1 VGGIPAPIYLLAL
14 GAFAIGTEGF
24 MISPL
29 LPGLASDLGVSIE
42 QAGQLVTAF
51 ALAYGLSSP
60 VLTAATG
67 SVNRRTL
74 LLSSL
79 AIFSLSN
86 VLAFLAPGYGW
97 LMAARVLL
105 ALSAGVFV
113 PGANALAGAIVEPA
127 RRGRAI
133 AVVNSGITIAL
144 ALGVPLGSVI
154 GHHAGWRMTFAGV
167 AVLAAIAAA
176 GVLAG
181 VPRAIGEGIPTATLR
196 ERLAVAARPA
206 VLATLAATTLW
217 ATGAYTVY
225 TYMSPLLT
233 HLTGLHDAQ
242 ISVFMLAWGISA
254 GIGVFVGGG
263 LSDRLGPP
271 RVIVPVVAIIGLA
284 FVSLCLYAHL
294 APAQAFW
301 PTLIALMVWAFCHWG
316 FYPAQ
321 QARLI
326 ELAGVNVASIVL
338 SLNAAFMY
346 IGFSIGAGVGGLTL
360 ASRSIGDLGA
370 VGGLFEFASVAMT
383 LTVLARFSASPAPFP
398 ARNP

>member
-1 VGGIPAPIYLLAL
+1 MTNLRSVGGIPAPIYLLAL

-79 AIFSLSN
+79 AIFALSN

-167 AVLAAIAAA
+167 AVLAAIDAA

-196 ERLAVAARPA
+196 AGSPSLRARQC
-206 VLATLAATTLW
+206 W
-217 ATGAYTVY
+217 RR
-225 TYMSPLLT
+225 S
-233 HLTGLHDAQ
+233 
-242 ISVFMLAWGISA
+242 
-254 GIGVFVGGG
+254 
-263 LSDRLGPP
+263 PP
-271 RVIVPVVAIIGLA
+271 RRCGPR
-284 FVSLCLYAHL
+284 
-294 APAQAFW
+294 
-301 PTLIALMVWAFCHWG
+301 
-316 FYPAQ
+316 
-321 QARLI
+321 ARTP
-326 ELAGVNVASIVL
+326 STRTCRR
-338 SLNAAFMY
+338 S
-346 IGFSIGAGVGGLTL
+346 
-360 ASRSIGDLGA
+360 SRI
-370 VGGLFEFASVAMT
+370 
-383 LTVLARFSASPAPFP
+383 
-398 ARNP
+398 